1 MPGISRGLSLRPQ
14 LLRATCPQCSRTL
27 TSGSSLLSGH
37 NKWSKIKHDKAA
49 ADAKKNAVRTQ
60 FTKFLTLYS
69 RLYGANPD
77 NNPQLAAALAS
88 ARKAGVP
95 KAIIEAAVA
104 RGQGRSSE
112 GAALESVT
120 FEAIIPPSVAL
131 IVETETDS
139 RLRLLQ
145 DLNLIIKKGKG
156 TPGTSKFFFSR
167 LGRVVFEKNESGIGA
182 EQIMDEALEAGAE
195 DLEDDEEG
203 NIVVWTQPNHT
214 SQVCRS
220 VATAFGLKA
229 ISSDIIWSPNED
241 TKVSIDSS
249 PQVADLA
256 DLLVKLQEHPDVQA
270 VYSNVSRGTMSDDE
284 WAALEENLDA

>member
-1 MPGISRGLSLRPQ
+1 MFVLPG
-14 LLRATCPQCSRTL
+14 LLFRRE
-27 TSGSSLLSGH
+27 
-37 NKWSKIKHDKAA
+37 
-49 ADAKKNAVRTQ
+49 DA
-60 FTKFLTLYS
+60 
-69 RLYGANPD
+69 RLIGFFVVYGANPD

-104 RGQGRSSE
+104 RGQGRSSG

-220 VATAFGLKA
+220 VASAFGLKV

-241 TKVSIDSS
+241 TKVRVDSS
-249 PQVADLA
+249 PQLADLA
-256 DLLVKLQEHPDVQA
+256 DLLVKLKEHPDVQA

-284 WAALEENLDA
+284 WATLEENLDA

>member
-1 MPGISRGLSLRPQ
+1 M
-14 LLRATCPQCSRTL
+14 
-27 TSGSSLLSGH
+27 
-37 NKWSKIKHDKAA
+37 
-49 ADAKKNAVRTQ
+49 
-60 FTKFLTLYS
+60 
-69 RLYGANPD
+69 
-77 NNPQLAAALAS
+77 
-88 ARKAGVP
+88 
-95 KAIIEAAVA
+95 
-104 RGQGRSSE
+104 
-112 GAALESVT
+112 ESVT
-120 FEAIIPPSVAL
+120 FEAMIPPSVAL

-182 EQIMDEALEAGAE
+182 EQIMDDALEAGAE

-214 SQVCRS
+214 SRVCRS
-220 VATAFGLKA
+220 VASAFGLKV

-241 TKVSIDSS
+241 TKVRVDSS
-249 PQVADLA
+249 PQLADLA
-256 DLLVKLQEHPDVQA
+256 DLLVKLKEHPDVQA

-284 WAALEENLDA
+284 WATLEENLDA